1 CRIDL
6 VASPTD
12 PPEGQELATRS
23 ILQRDLDQTLRRSRV
38 RACQEPA
45 NATLDEALAQLRENA
60 ASMRGVLDALG
71 ESE

>member
-1 CRIDL
+1 MLDKDALLIDH
-6 VASPTD
+6 VESV
-12 PPEGQELATRS
+12 
-23 ILQRDLDQTLRRSRV
+23 QRDLDRTLRRSRV

-45 NATLDEALAQLRENA
+45 NATLEEALAQLRVNA